1 MGTAGTKWAQG
12 TGGELAAL
20 CPRGARH
27 PDVPWA
33 PHHCLTGHLQGWGT
47 WGQSRRALGTSRGT
61 SAGLGVNQDCG
72 QYGTHQG
79 HLVAVPVSWGC
90 RPRAGRVLP
99 APPCLGSPITAPVP
113 ITPPSR
119 IPGAS
124 TLLTSPR
131 SRGTHGCRV
140 PAPRRSHSH
149 GNEAGHGGAEA
160 VKDVAHGQRHEVV
173 HEGADGEDEGELL
186 VLPAAVCKAAGT
198 RGHGDVGTGTA
209 GTRAR
214 GQEKQ
219 HPGHQAGGQR
229 AGMWCTRTA
238 GTRGTG
244 EAGIPWHRDN
254 GDVGMK
260 TAGTRGTRHWG
271 HEAVGQRAS
280 RMHREQIWGQGTRRD
295 GDGVPG
301 AVPDSVLLGLGLGLG
316 LGEFWH
322 SSPKYFRSLRT

>member
-20 CPRGARH
+20 HPRGTRH

-47 WGQSRRALGTSRGT
+47 WGQSRCALGTSRGM
-61 SAGLGVNQDCG
+61 SAGLGVSRDCG
-72 QYGTHQG
+72 QHGTRQG
-79 HLVAVPVSWGC
+79 HLVAVLVSWGC
-90 RPRAGRVLP
+90 HPRLPHAGRALP

-113 ITPPSR
+113 ITPPSHLR
-119 IPGAS
+119 GAS

-140 PAPRRSHSH
+140 PALRRGHSH

-198 RGHGDVGTGTA
+198 RGQRGRGHRHGGDKGMGTGEA
-209 GTRAR
+209 APRA
-214 GQEKQ
+214 
-219 HPGHQAGGQR
+219 PGSG
-229 AGMWCTRTA
+229 TA

-244 EAGIPWHRDN
+244 EAGVPWHRDS
-254 GDVGMK
+254 GDVGMG

-271 HEAVGQRAS
+271 HEAEGQRAS
-280 RMHREQIWGQGTRRD
+280 RMHRERIWGQGTRRD

-316 LGEFWH
+316 EVWH
-322 SSPKYFRSLRT
+322 SSPKYCRSLRT